1 LKEFSNWRE
10 YQEETAA
17 FFERQGCSVQVEA
30 KVQGVRAQHEVDVY
44 VKFFRHGI
52 ECKWVIECKLWKS
65 KVPKEKVMALISIVD
80 DIGADRGLILS
91 EKGFQSGAYD
101 ATRNSNIT
109 LITSLYD
116 FEKTAL
122 TASTETP
129 LYFDDSNPE
138 LTIYKFTPDT
148 KPQTLLVFGDL
159 IISANW
165 GSGCISMINPL
176 TRSIIRTIDLDNYEA
191 KSPKTGKREIRKYPP
206 GNMTIADGR
215 LFVGQVFSDYILVID
230 LETQA
235 IIKRIFIPGGGQ
247 GQLTSSRDGKTVYFA
262 SNITNQFFIID
273 SATYDFTAV
282 PYPEGGRGCM
292 SIHAHPHKAI
302 LFIGIQRGGNLDG
315 KSYFGGNSFLAVY
328 DLSTAKYIA
337 TVYLAEILNGRS
349 DDSTPI
355 CINYDR
361 ENNVIYVGMFQS
373 KKGIYVIDGDTYEII
388 RNIPFKVNKHNKHF
402 QWVDPL
408 SQVVLDNVII
418 SINRNNCEIVSIEK
432 STLKIIK
439 AVFLGDVPNGPRDI
453 VTFNNEAIISYP
465 ERNGLIFL
473 SLDEIT

>member
-1 LKEFSNWRE
+1 MKEFSNWRE

-17 FFERQGCSVQVEA
+17 FFKRQECSVQVEA
-30 KVQGVRAQHEVDVY
+30 KVQGVRTQHKVDVY

-65 KVPKEKVMALISIVD
+65 NVPKEKVMALKSIVD
-80 DIGADRGLILS
+80 DIGADKGLILS

-101 ATRNSNIT
+101 AARNSNIT
-109 LITSLYD
+109 LVTSLYD

-122 TASTETP
+122 TTSTETP
-129 LYFDDSNPE
+129 LYFDNSNPD
-138 LTIYKFTPDT
+138 LPIYKFTPDT
-148 KPQTLLVFGDL
+148 KPQTLLVFEDL
-159 IISANW
+159 VISANW
-165 GSGCISMINPL
+165 GSGCISIINPS

-191 KSPKTGKREIRKYPP
+191 KSAKKGKREIRKYPP
-206 GNMTIADGR
+206 GTVTIADGR
-215 LFVGQVFSDYILVID
+215 LFVGQVFSDYVLVID
-230 LETQA
+230 LETQT
-235 IIKRIFIPGGGQ
+235 IVKRISIPGGGQ
-247 GQLTSSRDGKTVYFA
+247 GQLTTSRDGNTVYFA
-262 SNITNQFFIID
+262 SNIKNQFFIID
-273 SATYDFTAV
+273 SATYDFTPV
-282 PYPEGGRGCM
+282 HYPEGSRGCM
-292 SIHAHPHKAI
+292 SIHAHPQKAI

-328 DLSTAKYIA
+328 DLSKAKYI
-337 TVYLAEILNGRS
+337 TSVYLAEVLNGRS

-355 CINYDR
+355 CINYDQK
-361 ENNVIYVGMFQS
+361 NNVVYVGMFQS
-373 KKGIYVIDGDTYEII
+373 KKGIYVIDGDTYEIVK
-388 RNIPFKVNKHNKHF
+388 NISFKANKYNKHF

-408 SQVVLDNVII
+408 SQVVLDNVIL

-432 STLKIIK
+432 NTLKIIK
-439 AVFLGDVPNGPRDI
+439 AVFLGDAPNGPRDI

>member
-1 LKEFSNWRE
+1 MKEFSNWKE

-17 FFERQGCSVQVEA
+17 FFERQECSVQVES

-44 VKFFRHGI
+44 VKFLRHGI

-65 KVPKEKVMALISIVD
+65 KVPKEKVMALKYIVD
-80 DIGADRGLILS
+80 DIGADRGVILS
-91 EKGFQSGAYD
+91 EKGFQPGARD

-122 TASTETP
+122 TVSTETP
-129 LYFDDSNPE
+129 LSFDDSNSE
-138 LTIYKFTPDT
+138 LPIYKFTPDT
-148 KPQTLLVFGDL
+148 KPQTLLVFGNF

-165 GSGCISMINPL
+165 GSGCISIINPL

-235 IIKRIFIPGGGQ
+235 IVKRIFIPGGGQ

-262 SNITNQFFIID
+262 SNIKNQFFIID
-273 SATYDFTAV
+273 SATYNFTAV
-282 PYPEGGRGCM
+282 RYPEGGRGCL

-315 KSYFGGNSFLAVY
+315 KSYLGGNSFLAVY
-328 DLSTAKYIA
+328 DLSTTKYIA

-349 DDSTPI
+349 DNSTPI
-355 CINYDR
+355 CINYDQ
-361 ENNVIYVGMFQS
+361 ENNIIYVGMFQS
-373 KKGIYVIDGDTYEII
+373 KKGIYVIDGDTYEIV
-388 RNIPFKVNKHNKHF
+388 RNIPFKNKHNKHF
-402 QWVDPL
+402 QEVDPL
-408 SQVVLDNVII
+408 SQVVLDKVIL

-432 STLKIIK
+432 STFKIIK
-439 AVFLGDVPNGPRDI
+439 AVFLGDAPNGPRDI